1 MNGACKQQHHN
12 VVGLGAAA
20 LAIIVAA
27 CTHTGSPTSHTG
39 ASPAA
44 SAAVGAIPA
53 RQPAQF
59 PTSWRFAAG
68 TAAPVAAHAMVVS
81 NSDLA
86 SAAGVE
92 VLHEGGNAVD
102 AAVAVGFALA
112 VTHPE
117 AGNLGGGGYMVI
129 RMADGRT
136 AAIDYR
142 EMAPALARRD
152 MYVGP
157 DGHVTNAGI
166 VGPVASGVP
175 GAVAGLVEAEH
186 AYGRLTLRTVMDP
199 AIRLALGGFVVD
211 SAFNRSIAHA
221 QKLIGGF
228 AGADR
233 FLPGGLPP
241 FVGTRFVQPELGE
254 TLTRIADRGAEG
266 FYRGPVAQAIVDEMQ
281 RDGGLISA
289 TDLEGYH
296 VRRRDVLTGTY
307 RGYTVYAM
315 PPSSSGGVTEI
326 ETLNILE
333 TFDRLPPFGS
343 AEAAHVVGDAFQRA
357 FIDRNNELGDPDF
370 VTVPVDRLTSK
381 AYARTL
387 RQTIAKAR
395 ATPTPR
401 LTEALDE
408 GRQTTHY
415 SVVDSVGDAVA
426 TTTTLNDLYGSGVY
440 VRGAGFFLNDEMDDF
455 TSQPGTPNMF
465 GLVQGER
472 NAIAPGKRPLSSMSP
487 TIVLDPAGQLFLV
500 VGGRGGSR
508 IISSTVQVI
517 VDAIDYRMSLPDA
530 MAAPRLHHQ
539 GLPDSLRVEPGGF
552 KPAVLDSLRA
562 MGYGVGLGAAS
573 GTCTAVMRAPGGW
586 VGVVDPRA
594 YGGAVGY

>member
-1 MNGACKQQHHN
+1 MNGPGKQQS
-12 VVGLGAAA
+12 ATIAA
-20 LAIIVAA
+20 LVAIVAA
-27 CTHTGSPTSHTG
+27 CSH
-39 ASPAA
+39 ASPAVSTVRA
-44 SAAVGAIPA
+44 Q
-53 RQPAQF
+53 QPVQF
-59 PTSWRFAAG
+59 PSAWPFPAG
-68 TAAPVAAHAMVVS
+68 ATAPTAPHAMVVS

-92 VLHEGGNAVD
+92 MLRHGGNAVD

-117 AGNLGGGGYMVI
+117 AGNIGGGGYMVI
-129 RMADGRT
+129 HMADGRT

-142 EMAPALARRD
+142 EMAPARARRD
-152 MYVGP
+152 MYVGA
-157 DGHVTNAGI
+157 DGRVTNAGI
-166 VGPVASGVP
+166 VGPLASAVP

-199 AIRLALGGFVVD
+199 AIRLALGGFIVD
-211 SAFNRSIAHA
+211 SAFYRSIVQA
-221 QKLIGGF
+221 KPLIAGF

-233 FLPGGLPP
+233 FLPGGIPP
-241 FVGTRFVQPELGE
+241 VVGARFVQPELGE
-254 TLTRIADRGAEG
+254 TLTLIADRGAEG
-266 FYRGPVAQAIVDEMQ
+266 FYRGPVAQAIVEEMQ
-281 RDGGLISA
+281 RDGGLITA
-289 TDLEGYH
+289 ADLEGYH
-296 VRRRDVLTGTY
+296 VRRRDVLIGTY
-307 RGYTVYAM
+307 RGYTLYTM
-315 PPSSSGGVTEI
+315 PPSSSGGVTEL

-343 AEAAHVVGDAFQRA
+343 AASAHVLGDAFQRA

-370 VTVPVDRLTSK
+370 VTVPLDRLTSK
-381 AYARTL
+381 AYARTV
-387 RQTIAKAR
+387 RQTIATAR

-401 LTEALDE
+401 LTAALEE
-408 GRQTTHY
+408 GKQTTHY
-415 SVVDSVGDAVA
+415 SVVDSAGDAVA

-487 TIVLDPAGQLFLV
+487 TIVLDPAGHLFLV

-508 IISSTVQVI
+508 IITSTVQVI
-517 VDAIDYRMSLPDA
+517 VDAIDYHMALPDA

-552 KPAVLDSLRA
+552 TPVVLDSLRA
-562 MGYGVGLGAAS
+562 MGYAVGFGRAS

-586 VGVVDPRA
+586 VGVVDPRTV
-594 YGGAVGY
+594 GGAVGY

>member
-1 MNGACKQQHHN
+1 
-12 VVGLGAAA
+12 
-20 LAIIVAA
+20 
-27 CTHTGSPTSHTG
+27 
-39 ASPAA
+39 
-44 SAAVGAIPA
+44 
-53 RQPAQF
+53 
-59 PTSWRFAAG
+59 
-68 TAAPVAAHAMVVS
+68 
-81 NSDLA
+81 
-86 SAAGVE
+86 
-92 VLHEGGNAVD
+92 
-102 AAVAVGFALA
+102 
-112 VTHPE
+112 
-117 AGNLGGGGYMVI
+117 
-129 RMADGRT
+129 
-136 AAIDYR
+136 
-142 EMAPALARRD
+142 
-152 MYVGP
+152 
-157 DGHVTNAGI
+157 
-166 VGPVASGVP
+166 
-175 GAVAGLVEAEH
+175 
-186 AYGRLTLRTVMDP
+186 
-199 AIRLALGGFVVD
+199 
-211 SAFNRSIAHA
+211 
-221 QKLIGGF
+221 
-228 AGADR
+228 
-233 FLPGGLPP
+233 
-241 FVGTRFVQPELGE
+241 
-254 TLTRIADRGAEG
+254 
-266 FYRGPVAQAIVDEMQ
+266 MQ

-289 TDLEGYH
+289 ADLDGYH
-296 VRRRDVLTGTY
+296 VRRRDVLTSTY
-307 RGYTVYAM
+307 RGYTVYAA

-370 VTVPVDRLTSK
+370 VTVPIERLTSK

-387 RQTIAKAR
+387 RQTIAKAH

-401 LTEALDE
+401 LTQALDE

-415 SVVDSVGDAVA
+415 SVVDSAGDAVS

-539 GLPDSLRVEPGGF
+539 GLPDSLRVEAGGF
-552 KPAVLDSLRA
+552 TPAVLDSLRA
-562 MGYGVGLGAAS
+562 MGYSVGINGAS

-594 YGGAVGY
+594 TGGAVGY